1 MQHARSKS
9 GPIDGDGGITEIAA
23 DRPFLHVLADRSD
36 KLAGICSILQEK
48 FTISGERLDADSRLS
63 QAPVAIVIRA
73 ELRDVDNIAAI
84 KKRASKLAKASKRI
98 FLLDHTSHVCIS
110 QAYALGATLVLPG
123 TVGRA
128 KLLAA
133 LIDRADEAPASSTD
147 ARQSD
152 NAVETAATA
161 IASMFTAVTLG
172 QPLDVD
178 GTKKAGRQIADRI
191 TRHGLTEWLTTV
203 RRHHEGTYQH
213 CLLVTGVAID
223 FGLSLGVG
231 KADLERLY
239 SAAMFHDIGKA
250 QIPLAI
256 LDKPGRLDAAERAL
270 IETHPTAGYDFLKGQ
285 DGVSPEVLDA
295 ARHHHEYLDG
305 SGYPDALCAESIGD
319 IVRILTISDIFAAL
333 IEHRHYKPTMPR
345 AEAYNIICG
354 MDGKLEKALVRSFKQ
369 VALTR

>member
-1 MQHARSKS
+1 MQHAPTRS
-9 GPIDGDGGITEIAA
+9 GPVNGEGGIRQSRT
-23 DRPFLHVLADRSD
+23 DRPFLHVLADTSD
-36 KLAGICSILQEK
+36 KLSGVCSILEEK
-48 FTISGERLDADSRLS
+48 FTIAGERLVADSKLS
-63 QAPVAIVIRA
+63 QTPAAIVIRA

-84 KKRASKLAKASKRI
+84 KKRATKLAKARKRI
-98 FLLDHTSHVCIS
+98 FLLEHASHVCIS
-110 QAYALGATLVLPG
+110 QAYALGATLVLPA
-123 TVGRA
+123 TVSRTR
-128 KLLAA
+128 LLAA
-133 LIDRADEAPASSTD
+133 LADPADGVPASSGDTS
-147 ARQSD
+147 QPG

-178 GTKKAGRQIADRI
+178 GAREAGRQIADRI
-191 TRHGLTEWLTTV
+191 TQHGLTEWLMTV

-231 KADLERLY
+231 RTDLERLY

-250 QIPLAI
+250 QIQLAI

-270 IETHPTAGYDFLKGQ
+270 IETHPAAGYEFLKGHH
-285 DGVSPEVLDA
+285 GISPEILDA
-295 ARHHHEYLDG
+295 VRHHHEYLDG

-345 AEAYNIICG
+345 AEAYKILCG
-354 MDGKLEKALVRSFKQ
+354 MNGKLEKALVHSFKP